1 MFLIFFLGNLA
12 FLRNQPQFQQLRQVV
27 AQNPQALEPL
37 LQQIGAAN
45 PALMQLIVENQQE
58 FMQMLAG
65 DDFEGGAGPGQ
76 QVIEVTPEEKEAI
89 ERVCQAFFF
98 FVFNFVPNA
107 CCAQLERLGFER
119 SKVLEA
125 YLACDKNEALAAN
138 YLFDNMNEED

>member
-98 FVFNFVPNA
+98 FLFLILFLMRA
-107 CCAQLERLGFER
+107 
-119 SKVLEA
+119 VLSWNV
-125 YLACDKNEALAAN
+125 LALNEAKCSRLILHATRMRHSQPTTS
-138 YLFDNMNEED
+138 LTT